1 MLEDLRTGKLVILG
15 LMRMDISAA
24 VGFDEVRIQTHTPG
38 RRVVKVVNAVRPWP
52 PSNNRHP
59 NNRHPGIPIVSSST
73 TRRRRP
79 TPTEIA
85 V

>member
-1 MLEDLRTGKLVILG
+1 MLEDLRTGKLIILG

-24 VGFDEVRIQTHTPG
+24 VGFDEMRIQTHTPG

-59 NNRHPGIPIVSSST
+59 GTPIVSSST
-73 TRRRRP
+73 TRGRRP

-85 V
+85 L